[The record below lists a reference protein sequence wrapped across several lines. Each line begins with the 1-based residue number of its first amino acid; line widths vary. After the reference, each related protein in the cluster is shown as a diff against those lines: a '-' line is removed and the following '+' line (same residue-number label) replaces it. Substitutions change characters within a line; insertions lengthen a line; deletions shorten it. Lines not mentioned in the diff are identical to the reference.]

1 MQVITL
7 IFFYIKLSLHPGNEI
22 HLIMVNGSFNV
33 PLNLVC

>member
-1 MQVITL
+1 MLGYVGL
-7 IFFYIKLSLHPGNEI
+7 SELSLHPGNEI